1 MIIGMIGNMGKGKT
15 LSAVRYLYKWFRK
28 GFTIYSNIH
37 LKFPHIHIGMQE
49 LIDYANAETYLDKSI
64 VFLDEAHTLLDSRNS
79 ASKRN
84 KILTYF
90 IVLTRKM
97 GCNLV
102 YTTQRYHQID
112 KRLRDNSDVVILCDT
127 KTFKGEK
134 YTHNL
139 IMIKEEF
146 KLRTMTDMFRS
157 RDYYGL
163 YNTRE
168 LVKIE

>member
-1 MIIGMIGNMGKGKT
+1 MGKGKT
-15 LSAVRYLYKWFRK
+15 LSAVRYLYKWYRK

-37 LKFPHIHIGMQE
+37 LKFPHVYIGMQK
-49 LIDYANAETYLDKSI
+49 LVDYANAETYLDKSI

-84 KILTYF
+84 KVLSYF

-112 KRLRDNSDVVILCDT
+112 KRLRDNSDIVILCNT
-127 KTFKGEK
+127 KELKGEK

-146 KLRTMTDMFRS
+146 TIITKHDTFKS
-157 RDYYGL
+157 SDYYGL
-163 YNTRE
+163 YNTKE